1 MLRPL
6 ALALRGVDKDE
17 KAMEVCRAAVKL
29 GGPEETLADFRAW
42 LALDFALSGQ
52 TEEALAQ
59 SARIDSATVPENT
72 RLVLAMT
79 EAVLM
84 VARAGPGGKSVA
96 FVEAKDHLRT
106 AAGACAPRNFPPGS
120 GRVYQKVVR
129 KLAADVCTLN
139 AKLWAMWQR
148 LVPWVKG

>member
-6 ALALRGVDKDE
+6 AMAYRWIDKDE
-17 KAMEVCRAAVKL
+17 KALEVCRAAVKL
-29 GGPEETLADFRAW
+29 GGAEDVLADFRAW
-42 LALDFALSGQ
+42 LALDLALSGQ
-52 TEEALAQ
+52 IEDAVAQ
-59 SARIDSATVPENT
+59 SSKIDAVTVPENT

-84 VARAGPGGKSVA
+84 VARAGPAGKSVA
-96 FVEAKDHLRT
+96 FAEAKDHLRA

-120 GRVYQKVVR
+120 GRAYQKVVR
-129 KLAADVCTLN
+129 KLASEVCTLN
-139 AKLWAMWQR
+139 AKLWATWQR